1 MRFKGKWELDIIK
14 WSVER
19 ESIKH
24 RLGKLGGITENHEIC
39 NEYKVS
45 RNEQENN
52 VWLIS

>member
-24 RLGKLGGITENHEIC
+24 MLGKLGGIMENHEIC

-52 VWLIS
+52 LWLIS